1 MIIDDENEM
10 IIDDEDET
18 IIGDEDGWNNNQW

>member
-1 MIIDDENEM
+1 MIIDDENEI
-10 IIDDEDET
+10 IIDGEDET

>member
-10 IIDDEDET
+10 IIDGEDET

>member
-10 IIDDEDET
+10 IINGEDET
-18 IIGDEDGWNNNQW
+18 KIGDEDGWNNNQW